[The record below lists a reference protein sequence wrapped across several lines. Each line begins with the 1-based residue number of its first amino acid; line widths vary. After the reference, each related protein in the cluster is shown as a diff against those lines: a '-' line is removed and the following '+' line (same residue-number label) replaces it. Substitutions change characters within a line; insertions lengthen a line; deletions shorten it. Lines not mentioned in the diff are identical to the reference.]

1 MGPLKIGGIYGV
13 IAALITAFI
22 SFRFLYLDPSNT
34 PDWILAVTDSFG
46 WIVAL
51 TVQLFL
57 AIVAAIGVRPTWRE
71 PGVPYRSEL
80 LRDCTLAATVVAVI
94 VGVVLFLS
102 VALQAT
108 VFAGSMRDYAS
119 EASPEIASYFN
130 EQRQDIREGREE
142 RGESQEEINDLPP
155 PASAEAV
162 EAGLQPPT
170 LNDLGRSL
178 FNLVMRALFLGGIG
192 AVIGILRGRSNS
204 MPNGGTTQKSAEA

>member
-1 MGPLKIGGIYGV
+1 MGPLKIGGIYGL
-13 IAALITAFI
+13 IAASITVVI
-22 SFRFLYLDPSNT
+22 SFHFLYLNPEGIS
-34 PDWILAVTDSFG
+34 DWILAVTDSFG
-46 WIVAL
+46 WIIAL

-57 AIVAAIGVRPTWRE
+57 AIAAALGVRPTWRE

-94 VGVVLFLS
+94 VGAALFFT

-108 VFAGSMRDYAS
+108 VFAGPIRDYAGQ
-119 EASPEIASYFN
+119 AAPEIASYFN
-130 EQRQDIREGREE
+130 EERQDIREGREE

-162 EAGLQPPT
+162 EAGLQPPA

-192 AVIGILRGRSNS
+192 AVIGILRGRSDS
-204 MPNGGTTQKSAEA
+204 SNGEPARKPAEA